1 MLYYNS
7 HNSGTTAGDDGLP
20 KMNCHARDCAGIL
33 LAGLCLL
40 LFTEAARAAPI
51 VVVTVGPV
59 HSLVAGVMAGTGTPR
74 LLLPAG
80 ATPHAYSLRPSAA
93 RMLATADV
101 VIRVGPAL
109 EAFLDRPLARLA
121 RRTLVVTLMKDS
133 GLRLRR
139 AGSDH
144 GHEGTNADPH
154 VWLDPENARR
164 IVRHAARVLARIDPD
179 AANRY
184 AANARDVV
192 TRIDRLDSE
201 IVGILAPVRQIP
213 FVVFHDAYGYLENR
227 YGLNRIA
234 AIAIA
239 ADRAPGA
246 RHLSRIRDTIRASRA
261 RCVFAEPQF
270 RPALIE
276 ALTRGTTARTGIL
289 DPLGADLPPGADAWF
304 ALMRGLANSL
314 RRCLAP

>member
-1 MLYYNS
+1 MLYYNTL
-7 HNSGTTAGDDGLP
+7 NTRDTKLP
-20 KMNCHARDCAGIL
+20 KMNSDARVFAGAV
-33 LAGLCLL
+33 AGLCAMLL
-40 LFTEAARAAPI
+40 AATARAAPV

-59 HSLVAGVMAGTGTPR
+59 HSLVAGVMAGIGAPR

-80 ATPHAYSLRPSAA
+80 ATPHLYSLRPSAA
-93 RMLATADV
+93 RMLASADL

-121 RRTLVVTLMKDS
+121 RRARVVTLMKDA
-133 GLRLRR
+133 GLVLRR
-139 AGSDH
+139 TAG
-144 GHEGTNADPH
+144 NADPH

-164 IVRHAARVLARIDPD
+164 IVRHTARVLGEIDPG
-179 AANRY
+179 AADRY
-184 AANARDVV
+184 AANAREMAA
-192 TRIDRLDSE
+192 RIDRLDSE
-201 IVGILAPVRQIP
+201 IAGLLAPVRRVP

-234 AIAIA
+234 AVSLA

-246 RHLSRIRDTIRASRA
+246 RRLRDIRAAIRDGRA

-276 ALTRGTTARTGIL
+276 ALTRGTAAHTGIL
-289 DPLGADLPPGADAWF
+289 DPLGADIPPGPDSWF
-304 ALMRGLANSL
+304 TLMRRLANAL
-314 RRCLAP
+314 RHCLLP